1 MTETAIVTANCWYQ
15 PPGDPGDEGG
25 RDEHGGQDDRDGDDR
40 PGHLLHRLEGRLL
53 GGHAALDVV
62 LHRLHDDDRV
72 IHDEPDG
79 EDQAEE
85 REGVDGEAEEREEG
99 EGPTSDTGTARS
111 GMSVALH
118 PWRKMNTTMMTRASA
133 SKRVLTIS
141 LDPLGDRQGG
151 VEADRVVHVVGEAG
165 LQLLHQLPGALD
177 GLDGVGARHW

>member
-1 MTETAIVTANCWYQ
+1 MPRSMWCSTASTTTIASSTTS
-15 PPGDPGDEGG
+15 
-25 RDEHGGQDDRDGDDR
+25 H
-40 PGHLLHRLEGRLL
+40 
-53 GGHAALDVV
+53 
-62 LHRLHDDDRV
+62 
-72 IHDEPDG
+72 G

-141 LDPLGDRQGG
+141 LIPS
-151 VEADRVVHVVGEAG
+151 ET
-165 LQLLHQLPGALD
+165 
-177 GLDGVGARHW
+177 ARWCRG